1 MYVVTVVKEVYDEGA
16 GVELAGIFDTEEKA
30 MKAKAEVTEWLENEG
45 YEDFEVF
52 ALLCEPNKLKW
63 YEIEKTI
70 D

>member
-1 MYVVTVVKEVYDEGA
+1 MYVVTVVKEIYDEGA

-52 ALLCEPNKLKW
+52 ALFCEPNKLAW